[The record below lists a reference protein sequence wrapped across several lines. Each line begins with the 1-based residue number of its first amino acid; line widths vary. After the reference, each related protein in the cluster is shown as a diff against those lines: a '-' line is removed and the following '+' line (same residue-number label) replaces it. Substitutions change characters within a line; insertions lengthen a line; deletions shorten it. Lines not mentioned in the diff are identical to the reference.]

1 MYYFD
6 YGGGNIELEMISGNN
21 GKEEEIVLG
30 VVIETISKIVIETIY
45 KIVMETIYK
54 VVIERIY
61 KIVIERDR
69 RQRAVERR
77 SCRGHT
83 RLGSR
88 GDSVIVRVTFSNGWT
103 DILPAVYLAICCLS
117 LRLAVLTQ

>member
-6 YGGGNIELEMISGNN
+6 YGGGNIEPEMISGNN

-30 VVIETISKIVIETIY
+30 VVIETISKIV
-45 KIVMETIYK
+45 MEMIYK

-61 KIVIERDR
+61 KIVIERI
-69 RQRAVERR
+69 QKERAAERR
-77 SCRGHT
+77 SYRGDT

-88 GDSVIVRVTFSNGWT
+88 GDSVIVRVTFSWSVST
-103 DILPAVYLAICCLS
+103 ITWSVC
-117 LRLAVLTQ
+117 